1 MSWFSFIKA
10 VFRGEHKLSTST
22 WVMAVVTV
30 IYTISPIDLIPE
42 IVLGPLGLADDLGM
56 WAILFG
62 LAVKEKSRYET
73 FVHGGEYVKATRL
86 D

>member
-1 MSWFSFIKA
+1 MGWLNFIKA
-10 VFRGEHKLSTST
+10 VFRREHKLATST

-30 IYTISPIDLIPE
+30 VYTVSPIDFIPD
-42 IVLGPLGLADDLGM
+42 VFLPLGLADDLGM

-62 LAVKEKSRYET
+62 LAVKEKSRYEVE
-73 FVHGGEYVKATRL
+73 VHGGEYVKATRL